1 MKVKS
6 TFLLVMLF
14 KKDVQMEQILKSFTL
29 DFFGKG
35 NHKISPEK
43 FFEME
48 SAFLFYFRSKEEAY
62 SIFIKMDYHPNVE
75 SVNIPINEIPDRI
88 DEIPKEKSIG
98 VFCPA
103 NVRSAIVYA
112 YLLSQGFTKVRIIE
126 GGYSALTEALKPG
139 QILKVI
145 NSKK

>member
-1 MKVKS
+1 
-6 TFLLVMLF
+6 
-14 KKDVQMEQILKSFTL
+14 MEQILKSLTI

-35 NHKISPEK
+35 KHKISPEK

-48 SAFLFYFRSKEEAY
+48 NGILLDVRSKEEAG
-62 SIFIKMDYHPNVE
+62 SISIKMEYHFNVE
-75 SVNIPINEIPDRI
+75 SINIPIDEIPDRI
-88 DEIPKEKSIG
+88 DEIPKEKSVA

-112 YLLSQGFTKVRIIE
+112 YLLSKGFPDVRIVE

-139 QILKVI
+139 KVLKVVQGE
-145 NSKK
+145 KK